1 MKTKMTLMA
10 TSLLIGMS
18 LVSVSAYSEDADSD
32 RAHPGA
38 FVKDSVITTKIKTK
52 LAAEKLM
59 SLAKIHVDTDANGMV
74 VLSGT
79 AHTAEQVAKATEIA
93 KGTEGV
99 KSVTST
105 VTVKADD

>member
-1 MKTKMTLMA
+1 MKMKMTLMA
-10 TSLLIGMS
+10 TSVLIGMS
-18 LVSVSAYSEDADSD
+18 LVSVSAYSEDSDKD

-79 AHTAEQVAKATEIA
+79 AHTAAQVAKATEIA
-93 KGTEGV
+93 TGTEGV